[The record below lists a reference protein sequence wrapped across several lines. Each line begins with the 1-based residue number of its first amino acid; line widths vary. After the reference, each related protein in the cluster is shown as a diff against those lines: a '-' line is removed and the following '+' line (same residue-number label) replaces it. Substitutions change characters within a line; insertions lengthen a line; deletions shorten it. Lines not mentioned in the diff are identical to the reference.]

1 MKTKIFYIIA
11 ALFFAIGFVACNDG
25 DGDADYGFGYI
36 YMPQATISGGLNNN
50 YYVPSGSGEYTY
62 NFKVDLTTN
71 KVKVILG
78 VLRSGDIGNSAYSVD
93 IVSRTD
99 TTNQIIVSG
108 AISNALILPASLYSL
123 PNSVSVSGSE
133 SGTSFY
139 MEIPIDAL
147 KMDQYTDKNLVMTVG
162 LANPTAFQL
171 SPKNTSTVVI
181 INVNSLRTKIE
192 EAQAEV

>member
-1 MKTKIFYIIA
+1 MKTKIFYMVTAIF
-11 ALFFAIGFVACNDG
+11 LAIGFIACNNG

-36 YMPQATISGGLNNN
+36 YMPQATVSGGLNNN
-50 YYVPSGSGEYTY
+50 YYVPSGAGEYTY

-78 VLRSGDIGNSAYSVD
+78 VLRSGDIGNSPYTVD
-93 IVSRTD
+93 IISRTD
-99 TTNQIIVSG
+99 TTNQIISSG
-108 AISNALILPASLYSL
+108 AISNALILPTSLYTL

-147 KMDQYTDKNLVMTVG
+147 KMSQYTDKNLVLTVG
-162 LANPTAFQL
+162 LTNPTAFQL

-192 EAQAEV
+192 EAQAEG

>member
-99 TTNQIIVSG
+99 TTNQIIASG
-108 AISNALILPASLYSL
+108 TISNALILPASLYSL

>member
-1 MKTKIFYIIA
+1 MKTKIFYIITV
-11 ALFFAIGFVACNDG
+11 LFFAIGFVACNDG
-25 DGDADYGFGYI
+25 EGDADYGFGYI

-62 NFKVDLTTN
+62 NFKVDLTAN

-78 VLRSGDIGNSAYSVD
+78 VLRSGDIGNSAYTVD
-93 IVSRTD
+93 VISRID
-99 TTNQIIVSG
+99 TTNQIITSG
-108 AISNALILPASLYSL
+108 AISNALILPTSLYSL

-139 MEIPIDAL
+139 LEIPIDAL
-147 KMDQYTDKNLVMTVG
+147 KMDQYTDKNLVLTVG

-181 INVNSLRTKIE
+181 INVNSLRTKIT
-192 EAQAEV
+192 EAQAEG

>member
-99 TTNQIIVSG
+99 TTNQIIASG